1 MNMMWPQVDFCS
13 GDIYIALPFQIKKS
27 NSKNFAHVG
36 FCAPEMAI
44 KFWDF
49 ATGMDFDTK

>member
-13 GDIYIALPFQIKKS
+13 GDIHIALPFQIKKS

>member
-1 MNMMWPQVDFCS
+1 MLPQVDFCS
-13 GDIYIALPFQIKKS
+13 GDICITLSFQVKKKS

-36 FCAPEMAI
+36 FCALEMLT

-49 ATGMDFDTK
+49 AGGMDLDTW

>member
-1 MNMMWPQVDFCS
+1 MFPPPTPPPPPPPQNKKS
-13 GDIYIALPFQIKKS
+13 FQIKKL

-36 FCAPEMAI
+36 FCSPEMLT

-49 ATGMDFDTK
+49 AAGMEFETQ